1 MAKQV
6 QTNAAGN
13 TKASTAGPVKTP
25 APTQRPPDF
34 DKDFTFGR
42 QSYGSNAYGGASSDT
57 PGKRTRAD
65 MTVNN
70 DDADPVLATLRQHG
84 SAAMTSDPAGDSV
97 NVGGMPASQ
106 LRTIGSKN
114 VPVHPMMA
122 RDSNVSRQPS
132 YPGPKASIPGAL
144 QDNATQPV
152 RTPATQK

>member
-6 QTNAAGN
+6 QTNAKGN
-13 TKASTAGPVKTP
+13 APNTGMPGKQP

-34 DKDFTFGR
+34 AKDYTFGR
-42 QSYGSNAYGGASSDT
+42 SGYGANAYGGASSDN

-70 DDADPVLATLRQHG
+70 DDTDPVLNTVRQHG

-106 LRTIGSKN
+106 LRSIAAKAPPDAYG
-114 VPVHPMMA
+114 MQ
-122 RDSNVSRQPS
+122 SNRARQPS
-132 YPGPKASIPGAL
+132 SAAPATIPGAL